1 MKNKIQETTDY
12 LIKRID
18 IKPTIG
24 IVLGTGL
31 GGLVKYIKIKKAF
44 DYSKIPHFPISTV
57 EFHRGRLIFGL
68 LGNHRIMVMQG
79 RFHYYEGYSAK
90 EIAYPIIIMKKL
102 GVKYLIISNAAGGL
116 NPDFSAGDIML
127 ITDHINLLSDNPLR
141 GPNEPKLGPRFPD
154 MFNCYEP
161 KLIRLAEKVAQ
172 KNSIFIKKG
181 VYVGVPGP
189 NLETRAEYR
198 FLRII
203 GADAVG
209 MSTVPEVIMAR
220 YLGLKV
226 LGISVITDMG
236 IADALKPANIL
247 KIIMTAKKAEP
258 NLIKIV
264 IGVVANL

>member
-1 MKNKIQETTDY
+1 MKNKINQTIDY
-12 LIKRID
+12 LREKID
-18 IKPTIG
+18 IRPAIG

-31 GGLVKYIKIKKAF
+31 GGLVKRIKIKKTF

-57 EFHRGRLIFGL
+57 EFHRGKLIFGYL
-68 LGNHRIMVMQG
+68 SNHRVMVMQG

-90 EIAYPIIIMKKL
+90 KIAYPIIIMKKM

-127 ITDHINLLSDNPLR
+127 ITDHINLLFDNPLH
-141 GPNEPKLGPRFPD
+141 GSNEPKFGPRFPD

-161 KLIRLAEKVAQ
+161 KIVRLAETVAQ
-172 KNSIFIKKG
+172 KNGIFIKKG
-181 VYVGVPGP
+181 VYVIVPGP

-220 YLGLKV
+220 YLGIKV

-236 IADALKPANIL
+236 IPDALKPASIV
-247 KIIMTAKKAEP
+247 KIILAAKKAEP

-264 IGVVANL
+264 EGVVAKL

>member
-1 MKNKIQETTDY
+1 MKNKIQETTNY
-12 LIKRID
+12 LIEKID

-31 GGLVKYIKIKKAF
+31 GGLVKHIKIKKAF

-57 EFHRGRLIFGL
+57 EFHKGRLIFGL
-68 LGNHRIMVMQG
+68 LGNRRVMVMQG

-127 ITDHINLLSDNPLR
+127 ITDHINLLFDNPLR
-141 GPNEPKLGPRFPD
+141 GPNEPNLGPRFPD

-161 KLIRLAEKVAQ
+161 KFIRLAEKVAQ
-172 KNSIFIKKG
+172 KNNIFIKKG

-220 YLGLKV
+220 YLDLKV

-236 IADALKPANIL
+236 IADALKPASIL
-247 KIIMTAKKAEP
+247 KIIMAAKKAEP

-264 IGVVANL
+264 KGVVANL

>member
-1 MKNKIQETTDY
+1 MKNKIQQTTDY
-12 LIKRID
+12 LVERVD

-31 GGLVKYIKIKKAF
+31 GGLVKHIAVKKAF
-44 DYSKIPHFPISTV
+44 DYSEIPHFPVSTV
-57 EFHRGRLIFGL
+57 EFHRGRLLFGH
-68 LGNHRIMVMQG
+68 LGKRRIMVMQG
-79 RFHYYEGYSAK
+79 RFHHYEGYSAK
-90 EIAYPIIIMKKL
+90 EITYPIIIMKKL

-116 NPDFSAGDIML
+116 NPDFSPGDIML
-127 ITDHINLLSDNPLR
+127 ITDHINLIFDNPLR
-141 GPNEPKLGPRFPD
+141 GRNELKLGPRFPD
-154 MFNCYEP
+154 MYNCYEP
-161 KLIRLAEKVAQ
+161 KFIRLAENVAQ
-172 KNSIFIKKG
+172 KNGIFIKKG

-236 IADALKPANIL
+236 IADALKPASIM
-247 KIIMTAKKAEP
+247 KIIMAAKRAEP
-258 NLIKIV
+258 HLIKIV
-264 IGVVANL
+264 KGVVANL

>member
-1 MKNKIQETTDY
+1 MKNKIQQTTDY
-12 LIKRID
+12 LVERVD

-31 GGLVKYIKIKKAF
+31 GGLVKHIAVKKAF
-44 DYSKIPHFPISTV
+44 DYSEIPHFPVSTV
-57 EFHRGRLIFGL
+57 EFHRGRLLFGH
-68 LGNHRIMVMQG
+68 LGKHRIMVMQG
-79 RFHYYEGYSAK
+79 RFHHYEGYSAK
-90 EIAYPIIIMKKL
+90 EITYPIIIMKKL

-116 NPDFSAGDIML
+116 NPDFSPGDIML
-127 ITDHINLLSDNPLR
+127 ITDHINLIFDNPLR
-141 GPNEPKLGPRFPD
+141 GRNELKLGPRFPD
-154 MFNCYEP
+154 MYNCYEP
-161 KLIRLAEKVAQ
+161 KFIRLAENVAQ
-172 KNSIFIKKG
+172 KNGIFIKKG

-236 IADALKPANIL
+236 IADALKPASIM
-247 KIIMTAKKAEP
+247 KIIMAAKRAEP
-258 NLIKIV
+258 HLIKIV
-264 IGVVANL
+264 KGVVANL

>member
-1 MKNKIQETTDY
+1 MKNKIQQTIDY
-12 LIKRID
+12 LVERVD
-18 IKPTIG
+18 IKSTIG

-31 GGLVKYIKIKKAF
+31 GGLVKHIAVKKAF
-44 DYSKIPHFPISTV
+44 DYPEIPHFPVSTV
-57 EFHRGRLIFGL
+57 EFHRGRLIFGH
-68 LGNHRIMVMQG
+68 LGKRKIMVMQG

-90 EIAYPIIIMKKL
+90 EITYPIIIMRKL

-116 NPDFSAGDIML
+116 NPDFSVGDIML
-127 ITDHINLLSDNPLR
+127 ITDHINLLFDNPLR
-141 GPNEPKLGPRFPD
+141 GPNELKLGPRFPD
-154 MFNCYEP
+154 MYNCYEP
-161 KLIRLAEKVAQ
+161 KFIRLAENVAQ
-172 KNSIFIKKG
+172 KNRIFIKKG

-209 MSTVPEVIMAR
+209 MSTIPEVIMAR

-236 IADALKPANIL
+236 IADALKPASII
-247 KIIMTAKKAEP
+247 KIIMAAKKAEP

-264 IGVVANL
+264 KGVVANL